1 MFRQTD
7 LTGEKLGLE
16 IKRILADKKLLAEM
30 AENSGKIAKP
40 EATETIVN
48 ACIELLKNRMADDA
62 GKILAF

>member
-48 ACIELLKNRMADDA
+48 ACMKLLKSRLADNT